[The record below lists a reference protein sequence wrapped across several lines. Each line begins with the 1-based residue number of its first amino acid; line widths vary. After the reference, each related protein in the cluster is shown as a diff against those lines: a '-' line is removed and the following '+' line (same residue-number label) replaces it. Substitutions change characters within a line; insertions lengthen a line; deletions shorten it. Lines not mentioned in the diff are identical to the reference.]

1 MRLSDIE
8 EARGIRLFVKF
19 VRSEFL
25 DDLLD
30 GNLFMSPL
38 GDFIDQEKREKI
50 RGQGDK
56 YEGAHVFGIINAE
69 IFDHETNQH
78 IATATSGMVEE
89 TYSEI
94 RKTPV
99 FCFTKFSSDDFVLIE
114 ETEDQYLFKLSIP
127 DEDKVKF
134 LENFGDKAVLLP
146 QDFPQII
153 KKMVDDTDDF
163 CIVDALGILQ
173 SKIQG
178 VLANNSNRRHRHFDT
193 STAVMAVGEH
203 QVRVDAISSNDV
215 VFRQSGK

>member
-8 EARGIRLFVKF
+8 EACGIRLFVKF

-38 GDFIDQEKREKI
+38 GDFIDQEKRDKI

-56 YEGAHVFGIINAE
+56 YEGAHVFGIMKAE
-69 IFDHETNQH
+69 IYDHETNQH

-94 RKTPV
+94 CKTPV
-99 FCFTKFSSDDFVLIE
+99 FCFIKFSSDDFVLVE
-114 ETEDQYLFKLSIP
+114 ETEDQYLFKLSIS
-127 DEDKVKF
+127 DEDKAKF
-134 LENFGDKAVLLP
+134 LNSFGDKAVLLP

-153 KKMVDDTDDF
+153 KKVVDDTDDF
-163 CIVDALGILQ
+163 LPMQDTMIIQRALTNNIRKILT
-173 SKIQG
+173 K
-178 VLANNSNRRHRHFDT
+178 
-193 STAVMAVGEH
+193 AV
-203 QVRVDAISSNDV
+203 
-215 VFRQSGK
+215 